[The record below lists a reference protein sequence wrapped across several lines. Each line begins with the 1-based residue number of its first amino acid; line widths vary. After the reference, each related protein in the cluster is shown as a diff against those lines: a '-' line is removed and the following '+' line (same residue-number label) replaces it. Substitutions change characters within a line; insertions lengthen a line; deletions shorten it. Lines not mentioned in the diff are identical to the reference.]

1 MYAEKEEVWRANGNI
16 HVRARVGQGNYTMLA
31 AWAMIF
37 GVPSVM
43 VFASLLLEMTGIG
56 FMGESIF
63 TIIVSIAIFLVSLM
77 PAILLA
83 RVVVLRYMRFKEVE
97 INITPDQ
104 LQGPGVKRDWSKIK
118 SVEIGGIT
126 KFGGLILLLQMLIMI
141 LDLVVA
147 TTIGRLFPNQFA
159 YSLAENCYGVRVD
172 GRLLRAVFY
181 DPDVVTK
188 LANELLFETENRQ
201 TLSTLAGAA

>member
-97 INITPDQ
+97 
-104 LQGPGVKRDWSKIK
+104 
-118 SVEIGGIT
+118 GIT